1 MKKSTKISKINKPPK
16 PYPDFPLTPHNSG
29 RWCKSIRGKVVY
41 FSAWGRR
48 KDGELVQFSNG
59 GEWREAL
66 DCTKSREK
74 ICILAGNRVKQ
85 LRMI

>member
-66 DCTKSREK
+66 DMYQEQREDLYLGREPRQTA
-74 ICILAGNRVKQ
+74 I
-85 LRMI
+85 